1 MRLQGKTALITGGN
15 SGIGLASARVFV
27 AEGARVAITGRN
39 KTTLDA
45 AAKELGKNL
54 LAFQADI
61 LDAKARAIVFA
72 AIKEQFGALDIV
84 FANAGM
90 GKMGSIAETS
100 EEEFNEVLRVNL
112 TGPFL
117 TIRSALPLLQSG
129 ASIVVNGSIAE
140 TIGFPPGAGSYP
152 ASKGGMHAM
161 IRAMAVELSPLG
173 IRINVVS
180 PGHIKTPLSL
190 PPSLPP
196 EQIAGIVQTRE
207 KRVPL
212 GRYGEPEEVAKAV
225 LFLASDD
232 SSYVHASEI
241 VVDGGLT
248 GAFLGAPIY
257 RQ

>member
-1 MRLQGKTALITGGN
+1 MRLKGKTALITGGN
-15 SGIGLASARVFV
+15 SGIGLATARVFV
-27 AEGARVAITGRN
+27 AEGARVAIIGRN
-39 KTTLDA
+39 KTTLEA

-61 LDAKARAIVFA
+61 LDAKARATVFA
-72 AIKEQFGALDIV
+72 AIKEQFGTLDIV
-84 FANAGM
+84 FANAGRSQ
-90 GKMGSIAETS
+90 MGSIAETS
-100 EEEFNEVLRVNL
+100 EEEFDNVLRANV

-117 TIRSALPLLQSG
+117 TIRSALPLLQNG
-129 ASIVVNGSIAE
+129 ASIIVNGSVAE
-140 TIGFPPGAGSYP
+140 TVGFPPGAGGYS
-152 ASKGGMHAM
+152 ASKGVVHAM

-190 PPSLPP
+190 SPSLPP
-196 EQIAGIVQTRE
+196 EQIAGIMQTIE

-225 LFLASDD
+225 LFLASDE
-232 SSYVHASEI
+232 SSYVHVSDI
-241 VVDGGLT
+241 VVDGGVT

>member
-1 MRLQGKTALITGGN
+1 MRLKGKTALITGGN
-15 SGIGLASARVFV
+15 SGIGLATARVFV
-27 AEGARVAITGRN
+27 AEGARVAIIGRN
-39 KTTLDA
+39 KTTLEA

-61 LDAKARAIVFA
+61 LDAKARATVFA
-72 AIKEQFGALDIV
+72 AIKEQFGTLDIV
-84 FANAGM
+84 FAN
-90 GKMGSIAETS
+90 
-100 EEEFNEVLRVNL
+100 VLRANV

-117 TIRSALPLLQSG
+117 TIRSALPLLQNG
-129 ASIVVNGSIAE
+129 ASIIVNGSVAE
-140 TIGFPPGAGSYP
+140 TVGFPPGAGGYS
-152 ASKGGMHAM
+152 ASKGGVHAM

-190 PPSLPP
+190 SPSLPP
-196 EQIAGIVQTRE
+196 EQIAGIMQTIE

-225 LFLASDD
+225 LFLASDE
-232 SSYVHASEI
+232 SSYVHVSDI
-241 VVDGGLT
+241 VVDGGVT